1 MGVSFGKRIQEA
13 AEIARL
19 KTLEAAAAASRTA
32 SDPATQEKLEKGI
45 AGAGAGAREAAGLA
59 RRGVTMFVEKIDPDT
74 LAEVIVKATALQ
86 EVTNKALRKKGS
98 PYRISEI
105 SISASIPPAV
115 SFAIQRLDDEPEEVG
130 PSVHSSSEL
139 VEQIVDSDDLVLSL
153 DGTTLDAD
161 AVELPD
167 PDSAAE
173 AMPPSEVS
181 KG

>member
-1 MGVSFGKRIQEA
+1 MGLSFGKRIQEA

-32 SDPATQEKLEKGI
+32 SDPATQEKLEKGLSS
-45 AGAGAGAREAAGLA
+45 AGAGAREAAGMA
-59 RRGVTMFVEKIDPDT
+59 RRGVTMFVERIDPDT
-74 LAEVIVKATALQ
+74 LAEVVVKATALQ

-130 PSVHSSSEL
+130 ESVHSSREL
-139 VEQIVDSDDLVLSL
+139 VEQIIESGDLVLSL
-153 DGTTLDAD
+153 DGTTVDSD
-161 AVELPD
+161 TVELPD
-167 PDSAAE
+167 LDSAPGAI
-173 AMPPSEVS
+173 PPSEVS